1 MKKIKWPKLKVRR
14 VDPAELD
21 DRMLLLNLYVTQA
34 LVLIIGV
41 SIVLFQSRS
50 LSNLFQFPS
59 GWTPWAW
66 ASALALAV
74 LALDWLV
81 SRYVPS
87 EVTDDGGINKLLFG
101 SRALWQIALLSLMVA
116 ICEELLFRGAIQH
129 ALGPYW
135 TSILFAAI
143 HVRYLKHWLMTG
155 MVFAISYG
163 LGLLYV
169 HTGTLWSPIAA
180 HFLIDFLMGCLIRYG
195 GEKRDGQN

>member
-14 VDPAELD
+14 VDPGELD

-34 LVLIIGV
+34 LVLIIGA

-50 LSNLFQFPS
+50 LSKLFQFPS

-66 ASALALAV
+66 AAGLAFAV

-81 SRYVPS
+81 SRFVPS
-87 EVTDDGGINKLLFG
+87 DVTDDGGINKRLFG

-129 ALGPYW
+129 AFGPYW

-143 HVRYLKHWLMTG
+143 HVRYLRHWLMTG

-163 LGLLYV
+163 LGSLYV
-169 HTGTLWSPIAA
+169 YTGTLWSPIAA
-180 HFLIDFLMGCLIRYG
+180 HFLIDFMMGCLIRYG